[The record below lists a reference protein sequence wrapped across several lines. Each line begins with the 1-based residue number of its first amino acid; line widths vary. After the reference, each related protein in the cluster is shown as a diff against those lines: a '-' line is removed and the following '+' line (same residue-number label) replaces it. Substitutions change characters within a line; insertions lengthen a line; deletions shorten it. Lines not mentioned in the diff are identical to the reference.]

1 VAAGWFVLN
10 RAPCAWVHAA
20 AAHPQS
26 PRHDKKGHDMAYDL
40 KNYTGEHYLKPDDVR
55 DAPLQQRIAGL
66 REGKFGKLEAIFE
79 SGDILSINATN
90 MNVLVRAYGESS
102 DDLIGKDIETFL
114 GKIKYAG
121 ADNDAVLVRPVTPP
135 TRKAKPSEPEQKP
148 DFNDEI
154 PF

>member
-1 VAAGWFVLN
+1 
-10 RAPCAWVHAA
+10 
-20 AAHPQS
+20 
-26 PRHDKKGHDMAYDL
+26 MTYDL
-40 KNYTGEHYLKPDDVR
+40 KNYTGEHFLKPDDVR
-55 DAPLQQRIAGL
+55 DGPLQQRIAKL

-90 MNVLVRAYGESS
+90 MNVLVRAYGENS
-102 DDLIGKDIETFL
+102 DNLIGKDIECFL

-148 DFNDEI
+148 DFNDDI